1 MEKKFDLNEKINL
14 IYNFNYN
21 DEFAS
26 CVKINKFNHKNI
38 KLDDIKISQKYKDSI
53 YNLSDEVF
61 KEKTQLL
68 EYNDDTIILKRYSN
82 NFPVTLFI
90 KPYKSENDSMIIEK
104 NSDQLYSYL
113 LSSLVL
119 RKKTNHILLPIVNM
133 DVRFNQFHD
142 VLKNESFYSNIISKI
157 KNKKHSDLFSVN
169 IKEHFLNSESLT
181 SYLKKN
187 KYSIKNLLFQVIHT
201 LAVIQK
207 EYPNFRHNALS
218 TSNVFLYLFDENI
231 NHKYKFNNEEYV

>member
-26 CVKINKFNHKNI
+26 CVKINKFDHKNI
-38 KLDDIKISQKYKDSI
+38 KLDDIKISEKYKDSI
-53 YNLSDEVF
+53 FNLSDEIF

-68 EYNDDTIILKRYSN
+68 EYNDDNNTIIIKRYSN

-90 KPYKSENDSMIIEK
+90 KPYKSENDSMLIEK

-119 RKKTNHILLPIVNM
+119 RKKT
-133 DVRFNQFHD
+133 
-142 VLKNESFYSNIISKI
+142 
-157 KNKKHSDLFSVN
+157 
-169 IKEHFLNSESLT
+169 
-181 SYLKKN
+181 
-187 KYSIKNLLFQVIHT
+187 
-201 LAVIQK
+201 
-207 EYPNFRHNALS
+207 
-218 TSNVFLYLFDENI
+218 
-231 NHKYKFNNEEYV
+231 